1 MQYAGR
7 LRRQANE
14 HIAVRFAGDCH
25 EDQFGAQWF
34 FPPGVYFN
42 LSFVTDSEV
51 SLDAM
56 VDLVRDNSSSRLG
69 QQLCLGIG

>member
-1 MQYAGR
+1 
-7 LRRQANE
+7 
-14 HIAVRFAGDCH
+14 
-25 EDQFGAQWF
+25 
-34 FPPGVYFN
+34 
-42 LSFVTDSEV
+42 VTDSEV